1 MQTSSSREAGRPAQK
16 LITVGSVSKSVLAAR
31 GGFAFDRAYFF
42 DPEHRW
48 EQDKRIARFIEAS
61 FPFPLYN
68 LEANLVQP
76 DCLPIPFRQVGGLQ
90 PNLILGAALNADFVF
105 FRDRDADISHPP
117 LRGMTHLDRLKGIK
131 WEEREPIRTF
141 LEQVHALKTRYR
153 QDVDVFPPFF
163 WDRSGRATVHGLVT
177 TAHKLM
183 GEEFYLRLHDDLDSA
198 KRFLEWIAQTYV
210 ALIRLFSERAEI
222 PVTSIHIGEC
232 SGCMVSPTHWAK
244 AIIPATNILVDACG
258 PVRLHSCG
266 NSNRIVEQMAK
277 VHNLATLN
285 VGTNTSVAL
294 CRRVVGEN
302 IRLDLIPDPQ
312 MLCFGTPEDCRAWVE
327 RSLLESG
334 NGPLEIRFHVD
345 AAVPEHNVAAMFDT
359 VTQHGYPPYDESLV
373 KRWGA

>member
-1 MQTSSSREAGRPAQK
+1 MQRPSFVEARRPAQK
-16 LITVGSVSKSVLAAR
+16 LITVGSVSKGVLAAR
-31 GGFAFDRAYFF
+31 GGFVFDRAYFF
-42 DPEHRW
+42 NPEHRW
-48 EQDKRIARFIEAS
+48 EQDKRIARFVEEN

-105 FRDRDADISHPP
+105 PGDRDPDISHPP
-117 LRGMTHLDRLKGIK
+117 LRGLTNLDQIMEIK

-141 LEQVHALKTRYR
+141 LEQVHALKTRYAH
-153 QDVDVFPPFF
+153 DADVFPPFF
-163 WDRSGRATVHGLVT
+163 WDRSGRATVHGPVT

-183 GEEFYLRLHDDLDSA
+183 GEEFYLMLEDDPDSA
-198 KRFLEWIAQTYV
+198 KRFLEWIAQAYV

-232 SGCMVSPTHWAK
+232 SGCMVSPARWAE
-244 AIIPATNILVDACG
+244 AIIPAMNIMVDACG
-258 PVRLHSCG
+258 PVRIHSCG
-266 NSNRIVEQMAK
+266 NSNLIVGQMAR
-277 VHNLATLN
+277 VRNLGTLN

-294 CRRVVGEN
+294 CRRAVGET
-302 IRLDLIPDPQ
+302 IRIDLMPDPQ

-327 RSLLESG
+327 RALAETG

-345 AAVPEHNVAAMFDT
+345 AAVPERNIASIFDT
-359 VTQHGYPPYDESLV
+359 ATRHGCPPYAESLI
-373 KRWGA
+373 KRWGG